1 MRRTALT
8 VNTDGRTASSAPL
21 TLTDLFAQSVAAHPD
36 APAVSDDSG
45 RRLTYA
51 ELDRASARLAQR
63 LVGEGVRR
71 EDRVAIHRERDVD
84 LVICI
89 LGALRAGGAY
99 VAVDLRYPR
108 ARRELMI
115 RAAAGRLTLT
125 GSGERGLLG
134 EDVRTLVWEQDED
147 GAYPDAPEAELPEIS
162 SRDAACVLFTSGS
175 TGIPKG
181 VVVEHHN
188 LVGFAVNPALP
199 ELSPAD
205 RVAQIANVSFDT
217 FHWEL
222 WSSFWASAEIVMMPS
237 VPDLVKGDPGRE
249 LRRRRITA
257 LLSPTMAFNHIAAE
271 DADVFSSLRVLQTG
285 GDVVRPAACRDV
297 LASRFKGQL
306 VNLYGP
312 TEGTTAA
319 TAHLITAVAPDATS
333 VPIGRGLAGVELRV
347 LNAWMQ
353 RVPQGTAG
361 ELHIGGAGVTRGYL
375 HDPARTAERFLPDPF
390 GPPGSVMY
398 ATGDLV
404 SEGPDGVLDYLG
416 RNDDQVKI
424 RGYRVEPR
432 EVERSLITCTG
443 VLDAAVLP
451 QGDGHD
457 KRLVAFL
464 VLQGGLTIPEVRTYA
479 QATLP
484 DYQVP
489 AEFIEVPEIQATP
502 HGKRDTAALLVH
514 LADRD
519 RRRTDYVAPRTD
531 NELYLASVWE
541 ELLGIER
548 ISVHDDFFELGG
560 NSMLSFRM
568 SRRINRDRGTRV
580 GLEDVLGNTV
590 LTDMALAVDA
600 SQTKE
605 QGK

>member
-1 MRRTALT
+1 MNTDRTALG
-8 VNTDGRTASSAPL
+8 VPL
-21 TLTDLFAQSVAAHPD
+21 TLTELFARSAASHGD
-36 APAVSDDSG
+36 SPAVSDDSG

-51 ELDRASARLAQR
+51 ELDRASAELAQR
-63 LVGEGVRR
+63 LIDEGVRR
-71 EDRVAIHRERDVD
+71 EDRVGIHRERDVD
-84 LVICI
+84 LVISI
-89 LGALRAGGAY
+89 LGVLRAGAAY
-99 VAVDLRYPR
+99 VAVDLRYPK
-108 ARRELMI
+108 ARRELMLRAADGRVTLI
-115 RAAAGRLTLT
+115 GPGEQEQLGDHVRTMVWEYDAERARAAAPKADL
-125 GSGERGLLG
+125 
-134 EDVRTLVWEQDED
+134 
-147 GAYPDAPEAELPEIS
+147 PEAAPQ
-162 SRDAACVLFTSGS
+162 DAACVLFTSGS

-188 LVGFAVNPALP
+188 LVHFAVNPLLP

-205 RVAQIANVSFDT
+205 RVAQIANISFDT

-222 WSSFWASAEIVMMPS
+222 WSSFWAGAEIVMMPS

-271 DADVFSSLRVLQTG
+271 DSDVFSSLRVLQTG

-297 LASRFKGQL
+297 LASKFAGQL

-319 TAHLITAVAPDATS
+319 TAYTITDVASDATS
-333 VPIGRGLAGVELRV
+333 VPIGAGLAGVELHV
-347 LNAWMQ
+347 LDAEL
-353 RVPQGTAG
+353 RPVPQGTPG

-390 GPPGSVMY
+390 GTPGSVMY

-404 SEGPDGVLDYLG
+404 SKRPDGVLDYLG

-432 EVERSLITCTG
+432 EVERALLACSG

-451 QGDGHD
+451 QGEGQD
-457 KRLVAFL
+457 KRLVAF
-464 VLQGGLTIPEVRTYA
+464 VVSQGRTTMPEVRAYA
-479 QATLP
+479 ESTIP

-489 AEFIEVPEIQATP
+489 SEFVQVPEIQSTP
-502 HGKRDTAALLVH
+502 HGKRDTAALLE
-514 LADRD
+514 LLGDRD
-519 RRRTDYVAPRTD
+519 RRRSDYVAPRTD
-531 NELYLASVWE
+531 SEHYLTKVWE
-541 ELLGIER
+541 ELLGTER
-548 ISVHDDFFELGG
+548 ISVDDDFFELGG
-560 NSMLSFRM
+560 NSMLAFRM
-568 SRRINRDRGTRV
+568 SRRISRDQAAGI

-590 LTDMALAVDA
+590 LADMALALDA
-600 SQTKE
+600 SQSKE
-605 QGK
+605 QVA